1 MHVGMSVIFQ
11 NPDEQVP
18 DQQIYQQ
25 DVALALQAEGLGFD
39 SVWCGEQH
47 FSCYTMCPDVLLF
60 LT

>member
-39 SVWCGEQH
+39 
-47 FSCYTMCPDVLLF
+47 
-60 LT
+60 